1 MRFEWDEEKRRS
13 NLKRHG
19 FDFIDI
25 GRVFAGEVLT
35 VLDGRYDYGETR
47 FFSLGL
53 LAGKVVAIAH
63 TETDEISRIISFR
76 KASKREEEIY
86 YKKIRN

>member
-1 MRFEWDEEKRRS
+1 
-13 NLKRHG
+13 
-19 FDFIDI
+19 
-25 GRVFAGEVLT
+25 VLT
-35 VLDGRYDYGETR
+35 VLDDRYDYGETR

-53 LAGKVVAIAH
+53 FAGKVVAIAH

-76 KASKREEEIY
+76 KASKLEEEIY

>member
-1 MRFEWDEEKRRS
+1 M
-13 NLKRHG
+13 
-19 FDFIDI
+19 
-25 GRVFAGEVLT
+25 T
-35 VLDGRYDYGETR
+35 VRDYGETR
-47 FFSLGL
+47 CFSLGL